1 MNHWFFWKIFCKS
14 FRGFFAQF
22 YFIYYQ
28 LNKQF
33 LTLVS
38 LGIFYNVF
46 HWGGGA
52 KFAHPP
58 VFGPNRAL
66 TKKNIKEHLK
76 LRLFWANFASSTP
89 LKNVSKYPK
98 LAFQKSQLNILQKI
112 EKLVKIEKN
121 VKLAY
126 KILKWKIVWWF
137 L

>member
-1 MNHWFFWKIFCKS
+1 MCLYNSISGFATSLAVMLKWRLPEIWIGTDILNPS
-14 FRGFFAQF
+14 FIRH
-22 YFIYYQ
+22 
-28 LNKQF
+28 F
-33 LTLVS
+33 LQRFS
-38 LGIFYNVF
+38 L
-46 HWGGGA
+46 GGGA
-52 KFAHPP
+52 KFAPPP
-58 VFGPNRAL
+58 VFGPNRAQ

-76 LRLFWANFASSTP
+76 LRLFWANFALSIP
-89 LKNVSKYPK
+89 LKNISKYPK